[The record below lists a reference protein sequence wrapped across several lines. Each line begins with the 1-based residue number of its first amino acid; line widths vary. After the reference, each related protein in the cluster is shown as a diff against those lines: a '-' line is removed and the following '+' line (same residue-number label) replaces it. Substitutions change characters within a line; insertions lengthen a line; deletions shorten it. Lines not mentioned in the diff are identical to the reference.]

1 VKGEWRVKV
10 MKNKLTIS
18 KNDENFRDFT
28 LNGNLWLLLLQVG
41 LPLALYQ
48 NLNMLFKIL
57 DSMMASHISAE
68 SVSAVAYLSQ
78 INHMI
83 SAIGGGLAIGSS
95 LKISQAYGAG
105 DYKLV
110 KKRVST
116 LFGLCGIMGIVLL
129 CLIPFTPFIL
139 RIAQTPEELIAIGSR
154 YFAIELL
161 GIVISFLNN
170 VYIAIERSRGNSRR
184 ILYLNLVVIAVK
196 LGLTAFFVYVLES
209 DITMIAV
216 ATVIS
221 QGILL
226 GAGIYHMTRKDSAFV
241 FSFKHISLRRETIG
255 PMLHISFP
263 VMVEKGAFSFGKVV
277 VNFMSSMYGSLTVG
291 ALGISNNINGFT
303 TSAQN
308 GFQDGCASIIS
319 QNLGAGKKKRAI
331 EAFWKVMC
339 INVVIGVLGL
349 TLTMTFLRPISLLF
363 ATSDGVVNTEFQ
375 EMIIAINRYELIG
388 GCIPL
393 GVFSACMSL
402 LFGFGKTKLTLL
414 INFSR
419 VFVFRIPVLWVLQN
433 FTTLGTESV
442 GITMMVSN
450 TLVAVMA
457 LIIALLV
464 VRSESREETNEKA
477 EEKAEEEKNLH
488 KTGSSAHTESIKN

>member
-1 VKGEWRVKV
+1 MEERMR
-10 MKNKLTIS
+10 MKAKLTVS
-18 KNDENFRDFT
+18 KKDENFRDFA
-28 LNGNLWLLLLQVG
+28 LNGNLWIILLQVG

-48 NLNMLFKIL
+48 CLSMVFKIL

-83 SAIGGGLAIGSS
+83 SAVGGGLAIGSS
-95 LKISQAYGAG
+95 LQVSQAYGAG

-110 KKRVST
+110 KKRVSS
-116 LFGLCGIMGIVLL
+116 LFGVCGILGVILLCVMPFSSVLL
-129 CLIPFTPFIL
+129 
-139 RIAQTPEELIAIGSR
+139 RAARTPENLVAIGSR
-154 YFAIELL
+154 YFAVELL

-170 VYIAIERSRGNSRR
+170 VYIAVERARGNSRR
-184 ILYLNLVVIAVK
+184 ILYLNFVVIAVK
-196 LGLTAFFVYVLES
+196 LGLTAFFVYVLQS

-221 QGILL
+221 QSILL
-226 GAGIYHMTRKDSAFV
+226 GAGVYNMTRKDSAFS
-241 FSFKHISLRRETIG
+241 FSFKDISFRRKTLG

-263 VMVEKGAFSFGKVV
+263 VMVEKVAFSFGKVV

-308 GFQDGCASIIS
+308 GFQEGCASIIS
-319 QNLGAGKKKRAI
+319 QNLGSGNRKRAI
-331 EAFWKVMC
+331 EAFKKVLC
-339 INVVIGVLGL
+339 INVAIGAAGL
-349 TLTMTFLRPISLLF
+349 TITMTFLRYISLLF
-363 ATSDGVVNTEFQ
+363 ATSEGVVNTEFQ

-393 GVFSACMSL
+393 GVLSSCMAL
-402 LFGFGKTKLTLL
+402 LFGFGRTKLTLL

-419 VFVFRIPVLWVLQN
+419 VFLFRIPVLWILQN
-433 FTTLGTESV
+433 FTSLGTESV

-450 TLVAVMA
+450 ILVAVMA

-464 VRSESREETNEKA
+464 VHSESKKCQEEALKQPDGV
-477 EEKAEEEKNLH
+477 KV
-488 KTGSSAHTESIKN
+488 

>member
-1 VKGEWRVKV
+1 
-10 MKNKLTIS
+10 MKKSKFTIS
-18 KNDENFRDFT
+18 KKDENFRDFA

-48 NLNMLFKIL
+48 NLNMIFKIL
-57 DSMMASHISAE
+57 DSMMASYISAE

-110 KKRVST
+110 RQRVST
-116 LFGLCGIMGIVLL
+116 LFGICGILGIALI
-129 CLIPFTPFIL
+129 CMIPFTPVIL
-139 RIAQTPEELIAIGSR
+139 KIANTPENLIAIGSR

-161 GIVISFLNN
+161 GIVVGFINN
-170 VYIAIERSRGNSRR
+170 VYIAIERSRGNSQR
-184 ILYLNLVVIAVK
+184 ILYLNICVIVFK
-196 LGLTAFFVYVLES
+196 LSLTAFFVYVLQA

-216 ATVIS
+216 ATLLS

-226 GAGIYHMTRKDSAFV
+226 VAGVYHMTRKDSY
-241 FSFKHISLRRETIG
+241 FSFSFRNISFRRESIG

-263 VMVEKGAFSFGKVV
+263 VMVEKSAFSFGKVV
-277 VNFMSSMYGSLTVG
+277 VNSMSSMYGSLTIG

-308 GFQDGCASIIS
+308 GFQDGCAAIIS
-319 QNLGAGKKKRAI
+319 QNLGAGNKKRAL
-331 EAFWKVMC
+331 EAFKRVLC
-339 INVVIGVLGL
+339 INVIIGTIGLIL
-349 TLTMTFLRPISLLF
+349 TLMLLRPISLLF
-363 ATSDGVVNTEFQ
+363 ATSGGVVNTEFQ
-375 EMIIAINRYELIG
+375 EMIIAINHYDIIG

-393 GVFSACMSL
+393 GIFSSCMSL

-414 INFSR
+414 VNFCR
-419 VFVFRIPVLWVLQN
+419 VFVFRIPVLWALQN
-433 FTTLGTESV
+433 FTSLGNESV

-450 TLVAVMA
+450 SLVAVMA
-457 LIIALLV
+457 LVVIILV
-464 VRSESREETNEKA
+464 IRRECK
-477 EEKAEEEKNLH
+477 KSKISFFG
-488 KTGSSAHTESIKN
+488 K

>member
-1 VKGEWRVKV
+1 
-10 MKNKLTIS
+10 MKSRLTIS
-18 KNDENFRDFT
+18 KKDENFRDFA

-48 NLNMLFKIL
+48 NLNMVFKIL
-57 DSMMASHISAE
+57 DSIMASHISAE

-105 DYKLV
+105 NYKLV

-116 LFGLCGIMGIVLL
+116 LFGICGILGIILL
-129 CLIPFTPFIL
+129 CLIPFSPVIL
-139 RIAQTPEELIAIGSR
+139 RIANTPENLIAIGSQ
-154 YFAIELL
+154 YFAIELFS
-161 GIVISFLNN
+161 IVVGFLNN
-170 VYIAIERSRGNSRR
+170 VYIAIERSRGNSKR
-184 ILYLNLVVIAVK
+184 ILYLNLFVITFK
-196 LGLTAFFVYVLES
+196 LSLTAYFVYILKA

-216 ATVIS
+216 ATLLS

-226 GAGIYHMTRKDSAFV
+226 ASGIYHMTRKDSFFS
-241 FSFKHISLRRETIG
+241 FSFKNISFCWETIG

-263 VMVEKGAFSFGKVV
+263 VMVEKSAFSFGKVV
-277 VNFMSSMYGSLTVG
+277 VNSMSSMYGSLTVG

-308 GFQDGCASIIS
+308 GFQEGCAAIIS
-319 QNLGAGKKKRAI
+319 QNLGAGNKKRAI
-331 EAFWKVMC
+331 EAFKKVLC
-339 INVVIGVLGL
+339 INIIIGTVGLIL
-349 TLTMTFLRPISLLF
+349 TLLLLRPVSLLF
-363 ATSDGVVNTEFQ
+363 ATSNGVVNYEFR

-393 GVFSACMSL
+393 GILSSCMAL

-414 INFSR
+414 VNFCR
-419 VFVFRIPVLWVLQN
+419 VFVFRIPVLWALQN
-433 FTTLGTESV
+433 FTKLGSESV

-450 TLVAVMA
+450 MLVA
-457 LIIALLV
+457 LLAAIV
-464 VRSESREETNEKA
+464 AGIVIYEEYKKDKLET
-477 EEKAEEEKNLH
+477 
-488 KTGSSAHTESIKN
+488 IKNKNAEMA

>member
-1 VKGEWRVKV
+1 MSTKPKRSQAVADGRKGQQETVRRTDGSHM
-10 MKNKLTIS
+10 MKKGLTS
-18 KNDENFRDFT
+18 GKDEKFRDFT

-41 LPLALYQ
+41 IPLALYQ
-48 NLNMLFKIL
+48 SLSMLFKIL

-78 INHMI
+78 INQMI
-83 SAIGGGLAIGSS
+83 SAIGGGLAVGSS
-95 LKISQAYGAG
+95 LKVSQAYGAG

-110 KKRVST
+110 KRRIST
-116 LFGLCGIMGIVLL
+116 LFGICGILGIVLV
-129 CLIPFTPFIL
+129 CLIPFTPAIL
-139 RIAQTPEELIAIGSR
+139 RIARTPENLVDIGSR
-154 YFAIELL
+154 YFAIELI

-170 VYIAIERSRGNSRR
+170 VYIAVERARGNSRR
-184 ILYLNLVVIAVK
+184 ILYLNLFVIAVK
-196 LGLTAFFVYVLES
+196 LGLTAFFVYVLRS

-226 GAGIYHMTRKDSAFV
+226 GAGIYHMTRKDSAFS
-241 FSFKHISLRRETIG
+241 FSFKAVSFRRETIG

-308 GFQDGCASIIS
+308 GFQDGCAAVIS
-319 QNLGAGKKKRAI
+319 QNLGAGNKKRAI
-331 EAFWKVMC
+331 EAFQKLLC
-339 INVVIGVLGL
+339 INVLVGVTGFAV
-349 TLTMTFLRPISLLF
+349 TMACLQPISLLF
-363 ATSDGVVNTEFQ
+363 ATAEGVVNPEFQ

-393 GVFSACMSL
+393 GVFSSCMAL
-402 LFGFGKTKLTLL
+402 LLGFGKTKLTLL

-419 VFVFRIPVLWVLQN
+419 VFLFRIPVLWGLQN
-433 FTTLGTESV
+433 FTNLGTESV

-450 TLVAVMA
+450 MLVAVMA
-457 LIIALLV
+457 LVIALVV
-464 VRSESREETNEKA
+464 VRRENR
-477 EEKAEEEKNLH
+477 
-488 KTGSSAHTESIKN
+488 